1 MMTNYLSVGYLDPF
15 GRTKQ
20 VLSFEQRVPKEAWF
34 GHHLD
39 EIICRHLLPLAVGY
53 VCVVDLYC
61 MLVSIMGLHG
71 PKAVGETRTRSVG
84 AIILRSL
91 AQSCSFHQPATIN
104 GNAANNLCI
113 VTISPIKCQRTD
125 SKIFYSFV
133 SHVVKYSMLRYSPSK
148 VKPLTGCSIEPMV
161 FCVVIC
167 IVCFFL
173 FEAQLANFTIR
184 SQSETI

>member
-1 MMTNYLSVGYLDPF
+1 
-15 GRTKQ
+15 
-20 VLSFEQRVPKEAWF
+20 
-34 GHHLD
+34 
-39 EIICRHLLPLAVGY
+39 
-53 VCVVDLYC
+53 
-61 MLVSIMGLHG
+61 MGLHG

-113 VTISPIKCQRTD
+113 VTISPIECQRID

-133 SHVVKYSMLRYSPSK
+133 SHVVKYSMLRYLPSK
-148 VKPLTGCSIEPMV
+148 VKPLAGCSIEPMV

-167 IVCFFL
+167 IVYFSSSKHCSQIL
-173 FEAQLANFTIR
+173 QCVRNRRLYNQKSTIR
-184 SQSETI
+184 PFANGRINETQRTPIRTSVHHLRC